1 MTDLDTLIAAH
12 PDAVTSV
19 RTHDGHV
26 VSHTVIV
33 DTDTGRQAHTFDA
46 GRLVERT
53 IDHGD
58 GTGTRTTYRPDGTV
72 DTVEQLTGLPIPE
85 PEPPADDPLAAVV
98 ALLAQVTPDQLAR
111 VLALGVAVTEPES
124 VDRLTTAVET
134 GDLADGVAVVAEA
147 AVTAQVSVGAQV
159 PPLEPPVDG
168 V

>member
-1 MTDLDTLIAAH
+1 M
-12 PDAVTSV
+12 VTSEYFN
-19 RTHDGHV
+19 GL
-26 VSHTVIV
+26 
-33 DTDTGRQAHTFDA
+33 
-46 GRLVERT
+46 LVAEI

-85 PEPPADDPLAAVV
+85 PEPADDPLAAIT

-111 VLALGVAVTEPES
+111 VLALGVAVTEPDS

-134 GDLADGVAVVAEA
+134 GELADGVAVVAEA

>member
-1 MTDLDTLIAAH
+1 MTERKDFN
-12 PDAVTSV
+12 VT
-19 RTHDGHV
+19 
-26 VSHTVIV
+26 
-33 DTDTGRQAHTFDA
+33 TGT
-46 GRLVERT
+46 RT
-53 IDHGD
+53 ITEDYGD
-58 GTGTRTTYRPDGTV
+58 GTGLRTFYDEHGNITHT
-72 DTVEQLTGLPIPE
+72 EELTGLPIPE
-85 PEPPADDPLAAVV
+85 PEPADDPLAAIT

-147 AVTAQVSVGAQV
+147 AVTAQVSVEAQV

>member
-1 MTDLDTLIAAH
+1 M
-12 PDAVTSV
+12 VTSEYF
-19 RTHDGHV
+19 DGV
-26 VSHTVIV
+26 
-33 DTDTGRQAHTFDA
+33 
-46 GRLVERT
+46 LVAEI

-72 DTVEQLTGLPIPE
+72 DTVEQLTGLPIPD
-85 PEPPADDPLAAVV
+85 PEPAVDDPLAAVT

-134 GDLADGVAVVAEA
+134 GDLTDGMAVVAEA
-147 AVTAQVSVGAQV
+147 AVAAQVSVEAQV
-159 PPLEPPVDG
+159 LPLEPPVDG

>member
-12 PDAVTSV
+12 PDAATSV

-46 GRLVERT
+46 DGHSV
-53 IDHGD
+53 GD
-58 GTGTRTTYRPDGTV
+58 PTALGPAARRSNVAALTTTLDSLDPAH
-72 DTVEQLTGLPIPE
+72 
-85 PEPPADDPLAAVV
+85 ADDLGALISDPGLIPILR

-111 VLALGVAVTEPES
+111 VLALGVAVTEPDS
-124 VDRLTTAVET
+124 VARLTTAVET
-134 GDLADGVAVVAEA
+134 GDLIDGMAVVAEA
-147 AVTAQVSVGAQV
+147 AVTAQVSV
-159 PPLEPPVDG
+159 EG

>member
-72 DTVEQLTGLPIPE
+72 DTVEHLTGLPIIE
-85 PEPPADDPLAAVV
+85 PEPAADPLAAIT

-134 GDLADGVAVVAEA
+134 GELADGVAVVAEA
-147 AVTAQVSVGAQV
+147 AVTAQASVGAQV